1 MTRLGLICFQRA
13 AVLLH
18 HLNLVAVVL
27 VQRHEA
33 ALTVILMGAKIN
45 DNKNERNMH
54 FLDLINRVVQRLRL

>member
-27 VQRHEA
+27 VQRYEA
-33 ALTVILMGAKIN
+33 ALPVILMGTKIN
-45 DNKNERNMH
+45 DNKNKKCAFFKSEH
-54 FLDLINRVVQRLRL
+54 FQP